1 MWIRDNDQNVLH
13 FVNYLEDERDSS
25 IHTITNYQRDI
36 CQFVELVYP
45 SFFEKEQTP
54 NWDSIDVYKAR
65 KFVVELQNINLAKTS
80 IMRKTSSLRSFFKF
94 LVRENIIEKN
104 SFVGLTT
111 PKRQQRL
118 PKFLTVKEVDKLLQA
133 PKIYWK
139 KAIEKGT
146 TKNVD
151 SANFAESRDS
161 AMLELI
167 YSGGLRISEAINLNY
182 TDIDLLSD
190 IIKVKGKGKKE
201 RFCML
206 GPFAIKAIKKYLI
219 FRELRTP
226 LKTRNAPLFVNKFG
240 DRLTPRSFQRA
251 LKNYL
256 ITAELPYDMTPHK
269 LRHSFATHLL
279 DAGADLRSVQE
290 LLGHANLSTTQIYT
304 HISTAHLK
312 SIYAKAHP
320 RA

>member
-1 MWIRDNDQNVLH
+1 M
-13 FVNYLEDERDSS
+13 
-25 IHTITNYQRDI
+25 
-36 CQFVELVYP
+36 VYP
-45 SFFEKEQTP
+45 TLFEKQTVP
-54 NWDSIDVYKAR
+54 DWNNIDVYKAR
-65 KFVVELQNINLAKTS
+65 KFIVELQNINLAKTS
-80 IMRKTSSLRSFFKF
+80 IMRKASSLRSFFRF
-94 LVRENIIEKN
+94 LLREEVVEKN
-104 SFVGLTT
+104 PFVGLTT

-118 PKFLTVKEVDKLLQA
+118 PKYMTVKEVDNLLNA
-133 PKIYWK
+133 PPIYWK
-139 KAIEKGT
+139 DAIAKGI
-146 TKNVD
+146 TKNKQ
-151 SANFAESRDS
+151 SAMFAEARDV

-182 TDIDLLSD
+182 GDIDLLSD
-190 IIKVKGKGKKE
+190 IVKVKGKGKKE

-206 GPFAIKAIKKYLI
+206 GPFAIKAIKKYLT

-226 LKTRNAPLFVNKFG
+226 ITTPKSPLFVNKYG
-240 DRLTPRSFQRA
+240 NRLTARSFQRA

-256 ITAELPYDMTPHK
+256 VVAELPYDMTPHK

-290 LLGHANLSTTQIYT
+290 LLGHANLSSTQIYT
-304 HISTAHLK
+304 HISTEHLK